1 LGEALCCAALGAIL
15 LLGAVYNVLLNSL
28 FLHGLVI
35 WTGPVERG
43 NALAAGVA
51 IVGVAVALF
60 RRGAFAR
67 RLVVELHQEQ
77 SEGEKAEFSVTAG
90 GQVILPIAGDERRV
104 EITPD

>member
-1 LGEALCCAALGAIL
+1 MCCAALGAIL

-51 IVGVAVALF
+51 IVGVVVALF
-60 RRGAFAR
+60 RRGAFDR
-67 RLVVELHQEQ
+67 RLVLELYQEQ
-77 SEGEKAEFSVTAG
+77 SKGGKEAVSSVTAG